1 MRCVLLTAVALAA
14 VRPFTTTWVRKAGG
28 APEVRSGR
36 RTPSSQLVTG
46 AVSETTPLEEAM
58 RVAERVTTTD
68 RLSREFFPSGTQ
80 PTDLV
85 TIATPTWGVFDE
97 EDEEIVYEA
106 FTVEAAGSGE
116 KSMYVKFPRA
126 DGWLRHDFTQAIVAL
141 IELAE
146 GILNCDRL
154 YVCVERDMKG
164 VSSLVRSLV
173 YVGFSA
179 RGVPNKNNDK
189 YLLLGYET
197 E

>member
-1 MRCVLLTAVALAA
+1 MRI
-14 VRPFTTTWVRKAGG
+14 
-28 APEVRSGR
+28 
-36 RTPSSQLVTG
+36 
-46 AVSETTPLEEAM
+46 
-58 RVAERVTTTD
+58 AERVVVTD
-68 RLSREFFPSGTQ
+68 HFVRELLPSGPQ
-80 PTDLV
+80 PTDLA

-106 FTVEAAGSGE
+106 FTVDDAAGSGE

-164 VSSLVRSLV
+164 VNSLVHSLI

-179 RGVPNKNNDK
+179 KSVLNKGHGK
-189 YLLLGYET
+189 YLLLEYET

>member
-1 MRCVLLTAVALAA
+1 MLLTVAALI
-14 VRPFTTTWVRKAGG
+14 VERPFTTTWVRKAGG

-46 AVSETTPLEEAM
+46 AVSGAAPLGEAM
-58 RVAERVTTTD
+58 RVAERVTITD
-68 RLSREFFPSGTQ
+68 HFSREFLPSGTQ

-97 EDEEIVYEA
+97 EDEEIIYEA
-106 FTVEAAGSGE
+106 FTVDNAAGSGE

-146 GILNCDRL
+146 GILDCDRL
-154 YVCVERDMKG
+154 YVCVDRDMKG
-164 VSSLVRSLV
+164 VNSLVHSLI